1 MPVDRHGRSGS
12 FLLPGTSTDP
22 WGQLLWPVTVAGVP
36 AIEIHCMA
44 DVVSIRKAWRKKW
57 KSIKQTTI
65 KRMKQTKG
73 TRAHVLILDTSIYNW
88 EQICYRSS
96 LVYPHQK
103 KTNTSWQNSLNHRTE
118 PAGQVPHGCP
128 SLDGFS
134 IFCTRITCT
143 DCASRLKPKPRFL
156 SPSPSDITYIM
167 LTKD

>member
-73 TRAHVLILDTSIYNW
+73 TRAHILILDTSIYNW

-96 LVYPHQK
+96 LVYPQK
-103 KTNTSWQNSLNHRTE
+103 KQTHPGRIVWITELNLLDKFPMAA
-118 PAGQVPHGCP
+118 PASMVFPFFAPGSPVLIARHVWSRSHGFYLP
-128 SLDGFS
+128 PPQ
-134 IFCTRITCT
+134 T
-143 DCASRLKPKPRFL
+143 
-156 SPSPSDITYIM
+156 
-167 LTKD
+167 